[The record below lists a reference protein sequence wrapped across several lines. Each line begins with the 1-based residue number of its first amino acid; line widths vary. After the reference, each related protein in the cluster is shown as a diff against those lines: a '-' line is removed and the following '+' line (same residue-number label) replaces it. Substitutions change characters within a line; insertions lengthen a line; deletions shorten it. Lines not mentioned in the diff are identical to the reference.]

1 MTTTKTVHV
10 RIMPKAG
17 ILDPQGKAITRA
29 LHAMGF
35 DSVADTRAGKLIRL
49 DVPDNTDEQALKR
62 MCEELLVNTLIED
75 YQIEAA

>member
-1 MTTTKTVHV
+1 MTIKTVFV
-10 RIMPKAG
+10 RILPKEG

-29 LHAMGF
+29 LHALGYNDVT
-35 DSVADTRAGKLIRL
+35 DSRAGKLIKL
-49 DVPDNTDEQALKR
+49 ELPTHIDDVALKG